1 MTTTKSLIQDWQEQL
16 AQATANHTPL
26 QLCGSG
32 SKNFYGPQVQ
42 GQVLDLRGN
51 QGVVDYEPS
60 ELVMV
65 VKGGTRLSE
74 VEALLAE
81 RNQCLAFEPPHFGP
95 DATIAG
101 CIAAGLSGPR
111 RANAGGLKDFVLGV
125 KIIDGLGQHLSFG
138 GQVMK
143 NVAGYDV
150 SRVIAGSFGS
160 LGVIDELSIKVLP
173 IPERTLTLRLNLPQ
187 DKALDLFNTLGG
199 QPVAISATAWFN
211 DQAYIRLSGAPE
223 ALLAGKNRIGGDEL
237 SEADAAQLWTQLR
250 EQQHAWFQRNDA
262 GHLWRLSVPSTTPVI
277 DSSADV
283 LVEWGGALR
292 WQFSTASEDE
302 VRAQVSKVGGT
313 ANVFRAQGAVTS
325 AFHPLPEPMLSL
337 QQRLKKAFDPA
348 GVLNPGR
355 LYTGVL

>member
-1 MTTTKSLIQDWQEQL
+1 MTTTNSLIKDWQEQL
-16 AQATANHTPL
+16 AQATATNTAL

-32 SKNFYGPQVQ
+32 SKNFYGPQAQ
-42 GQVLDLRGN
+42 GQVLDLRAN
-51 QGVVDYEPS
+51 QGVVEYEPS

-65 VKGGTRLSE
+65 VKGGTRLSD

-81 RNQCLAFEPPHFGP
+81 RNQFLAFEPPHFGP

-111 RANAGGLKDFVLGV
+111 RATAGGLKDFVLGV

-173 IPERTLTLRLNLPQ
+173 IPERTVTLQLDFPQ

-199 QPVAISATAWFN
+199 QPVAISATAWL
-211 DQAYIRLSGAPE
+211 QGKAYIRLSGAPE
-223 ALLAGKNRIGGDEL
+223 ALLAGQNRIGGLAL
-237 SEADAAQLWTQLR
+237 SETDAQQFWAQLR
-250 EQQHAWFQRNDA
+250 EQQHDWFQRKEA
-262 GHLWRLSVPSTTPVI
+262 GHLWRLSVPSTTPVL
-277 DSSADV
+277 DSQADV
-283 LVEWGGALR
+283 LVEWGGSLR
-292 WQFSTASEDE
+292 WMFSTASEDQ
-302 VRAQVSKVGGT
+302 VREHVKKVGGT

-325 AFHPLPEPMLSL
+325 AFHPLPEPMLRL

>member
-1 MTTTKSLIQDWQEQL
+1 MTTTHLIKDWQEQL

-32 SKNFYGPQVQ
+32 SKNFYGPQAQ
-42 GQVLDLRGN
+42 GQVLDLRAN

-74 VEALLAE
+74 VEAMLAE

-95 DATIAG
+95 EATIAG

-125 KIIDGLGQHLSFG
+125 KIVDGLGQHLSFG

-173 IPERTLTLRLNLPQ
+173 IPERTLTLRLNLTQ

-223 ALLAGKNRIGGDEL
+223 ALLAGKNAL
-237 SEADAAQLWTQLR
+237 VVTSCLR
-250 EQQHAWFQRNDA
+250 QKPQNC
-262 GHLWRLSVPSTTPVI
+262 GHTFVSSSTSGSSVKTRAICGVCRCLAPRLSSTVVQMYWWNGAARCAG
-277 DSSADV
+277 SSAPLAKQKYV
-283 LVEWGGALR
+283 HKSAKWV
-292 WQFSTASEDE
+292 
-302 VRAQVSKVGGT
+302 VRRTCFAHKV
-313 ANVFRAQGAVTS
+313 Q
-325 AFHPLPEPMLSL
+325 
-337 QQRLKKAFDPA
+337 
-348 GVLNPGR
+348 
-355 LYTGVL
+355 